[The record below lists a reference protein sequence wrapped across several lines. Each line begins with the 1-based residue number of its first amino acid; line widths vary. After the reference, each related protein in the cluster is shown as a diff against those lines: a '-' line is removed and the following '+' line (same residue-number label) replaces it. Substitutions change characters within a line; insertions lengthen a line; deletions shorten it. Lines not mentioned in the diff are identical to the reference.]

1 MNIVAPVVDLK
12 VRSIQRSPI
21 RQQTQLRRL

>member
-1 MNIVAPVVDLK
+1 MNIAAPVVDLK

-21 RQQTQLRRL
+21 RQLTHLRRL